1 VGEHQ
6 PLTAAEQLERREWFR
21 RHLQTNIP
29 FNALCGFE
37 MLRWDADGVEFGL
50 PYAGRLSAH
59 PGVLHGGV
67 LAALIDTTGAA
78 AVFAGHDFTRGS
90 RLSTVALSVQYLAVA
105 AGEDVLATGHCTKR
119 GRLVHVADIAVTGAT
134 SGACWQPDRS
144 PRPSTASARD
154 FSGRYRARPRPGRRE
169 NRGPEPPPTRCGGV
183 PHRGARDP
191 RPGAARGLDRHR
203 V

>member
-37 MLRWDADGVEFGL
+37 VRRWDADGVEFGL

-119 GRLVHVADIAVTGAT
+119 GRLVHVADVAVTGAT
-134 SGACWQPDRS
+134 SGRMLATGQVTATIDGERTGLLGPLPGETP
-144 PRPSTASARD
+144 PRPE
-154 FSGRYRARPRPGRRE
+154 G
-169 NRGPEPPPTRCGGV
+169 EPWT
-183 PHRGARDP
+183 
-191 RPGAARGLDRHR
+191 
-203 V
+203 